1 MKCLSPGRGHHAA
14 RRRLAAF
21 SLALLVGVS
30 QVSQA
35 ATLTWNG
42 GGTDNNWTTTGNWGA
57 ATIAAGDYLQ
67 FNGST
72 RLTSNNNL
80 TANTNIIGLSF
91 LSGAGAFTLTGNT
104 ILLGGDV
111 MTTSTTNLQTI
122 NLGMNLSANRQFSVA
137 NGGLLIG
144 APISGNAAGRSVTKT
159 GTGTMTLTAANT
171 YSGAT
176 IIQQGLL
183 VLSGAD
189 GALADGTG
197 ITITNGS
204 TLRLD
209 NGPLA
214 NNGARLFDSD
224 AVILNGGTFNFNHTA
239 GEANYAETAGVLT
252 VSGGI
257 NQVLAAQAA
266 TGQTSVLTFSS
277 LSRTNGV
284 LNFGGTDLGLDGRNR
299 ITFTTAPNNNG
310 IVGGFATVGNE
321 FAAWDTTTLS
331 VRSAQAADYLTTDEG
346 TWSAAA
352 NVKLLASPSRLTADR
367 QVNSL
372 NLAPAGVLT
381 LNLGGKTLRVESG
394 GVLFSGASAAAL
406 EQGRLTAGEGAGV
419 AGDVIVHQN
428 SSALLTVGARITNNG
443 AGAVGLTKAGTG
455 AVLLMESAAFT
466 GATTVLN
473 GTLRLGVGG
482 GVSATGAL
490 TLGDSS
496 GTVATLDTTGT
507 SQTVA
512 SLTGRS
518 FSTNST
524 AVRVSPGETFTI
536 NGGITLGVD
545 AINASTTVAFQGGGN
560 LVVNN
565 AGGTLQLG
573 VATANNNYSNTTLDL
588 SGLASATLN
597 YGTTGSVVRVGDQNS
612 TSVSGGTSTLRLAA
626 TTHLTVN
633 RISLG
638 GETGQG
644 SNQTLTLGSVSSV
657 INTDTLNAGSIG
669 VGARGLGIINFAT
682 STGTF
687 RLRAANGTSAVPT
700 MTVGAS
706 ALGTTSGTLGGT
718 VTLTGHEVDML
729 VTSLTVGSRSAGSG
743 AFAATM
749 SLDQGLLTATT
760 VAVGQKLS
768 TNTNTST
775 STATF
780 NIGGGVVSFG
790 TLDLGRN
797 ATASGTVTATLNL
810 TGSQQTTLGG
820 LTFGTAT
827 TAGGT
832 GTGTINLLGGTLTLN
847 GAATR
852 GGGAGTANANLTV
865 NGGTLDMNGFDLGS
879 GASPVTLTAQA
890 GIMRDLG
897 AINGTGGLTKTG
909 TGTLELQ
916 GANTYSGPTVVSAGV
931 LRISNVTDAGAAG
944 NLGNTTADA
953 ANLVLNGG
961 VLQYTGAGHSTN
973 RSFGIGT
980 TAGSAIEA
988 SGTGALEFTSSAAT
1002 GYNAQ
1007 TGTRTLTLTGA
1018 STAAN
1023 LMAAAIGD
1031 NSGATSLV
1039 KSGAGTWVLTGTNAY
1054 TGSTTVSGGLLRLDF
1069 AGTGAPAAN
1078 IVNSTSGL
1086 VMAGGALEVRGKA
1099 GGAATQTFAGLT
1111 VNAGASTVS
1120 TFLNGATSLTVTFGG
1135 SSITRTAGGTVN
1147 FVPGSANAFAATNNL
1162 NNSAGILGGFATL
1175 NGSDWASRDGS
1186 GNLVA
1191 FSSYTAMV
1199 ATGGSTTT
1207 NYSQSGGN
1215 TLTGAVTFNSLK
1227 LSGTGTLAAGAN
1239 AITFT
1244 GVSGGLLY
1252 APALSTDGYSIT
1264 GTAAVGAGTTS
1275 EFIVTVSQGTLSI
1288 ANPVVSTTATAG
1300 SLTKAGDGALVLTG
1314 TNLYTGLTTVN
1325 AGVLEISGTG
1335 TIASGTGNIV
1345 VATGGTLRVNST
1357 NAAQGIANNT
1367 DIALAGILEV
1377 RSSETIGGL
1386 SGAGVVRNGG
1396 TAAAVLTANSAGESS
1411 TFTGV
1416 FQNGGAG
1423 TLGLTK
1429 GGAGTLTLGGAG
1441 ANTLSGPVVVNAG
1454 TLSLAK
1460 TGGALALSSDN
1471 ITVGDGSG
1479 STADILLL
1487 SGTEQI
1493 ANTAVVTVSGNSTA
1507 AGAGVFRLNGNG
1519 ETIGGLA
1526 STGAQNGIVEN
1537 ALANTTGVLT
1547 LGVVANQEFTGVLQ
1561 NGTGTAS
1568 LLSLVKTGAAQQTLS
1583 GATANTHTGLTSV
1596 LEGTLRLN
1604 KTAGVNAVAG
1614 ALSVGDGSKP
1624 AVLLL
1629 AAANQVSDASLVT
1642 LGGQGLNAGV
1652 FRLAGNSET
1661 VAGLSSSTEG
1671 GGVVENESGVAGTAT
1686 FGVNVA
1692 ANTTQVFSGVLRDGD
1707 GLGTDGQLAF
1717 NKSGTGTQVLTGN
1730 NSHSGGTTIS
1740 AGVLVVGAG
1749 GTTGS
1754 LGLGNVVNDG
1764 TLILSRSS
1772 DLELSQAITGTGQL
1786 ILAGDG
1792 AVVLSSNANAWT
1804 GGTIVDQGVLRV
1816 MNTSGSATG
1825 SGFVT
1830 VARGAVL
1837 EGTGLIGGQVVINSG
1852 GTLSVGY
1859 VQPVFT
1865 VNSESS
1871 DGVGD
1876 GQVMTLQGGLYTAG
1890 TLAMDL
1896 WGNGGGT
1903 NPDANADILRATAG
1917 FYTLT
1922 GTLEVTAND
1931 ISTWNMGDR
1940 WKLFDWSSLTVADRV
1955 VAFET
1960 YNLPTLSGGMSWDTS
1975 QLGTTGYLQIVPEPG
1990 RVVLLALGL
1999 ALVVFRRQ
2007 RAAWKG
2013 VNTGPGC

>member
-1 MKCLSPGRGHHAA
+1 MNRLPPGHGQHAV

-30 QVSQA
+30 QVSPA
-35 ATLTWNG
+35 ATLTWTG
-42 GGTDNNWTTTGNWGA
+42 GGTDNNWTTANNFGA

-80 TANTNIIGLSF
+80 AANTNIIGLSF
-91 LSGAGAFTLTGNT
+91 LSGAGSFVLTGNT

-111 MTTSTTNLQTI
+111 ITAGATNLQTI
-122 NLGMNLSANRQFSVA
+122 NLGLNLSANRQFGVT

-209 NGPLA
+209 NSPLA

-224 AVILNGGTFNFNHTA
+224 AVILNGGTFSFNHTA

-252 VSGGI
+252 ISGGI
-257 NQVLAAQAA
+257 NQVLATQAA

-284 LNFGGTDLGLDGRNR
+284 LNLSGTDLGLDGRNR

-310 IVGGFATVGNE
+310 ILGGFATVGNE

-346 TWSAAA
+346 TWTAAA
-352 NVKLLASPSRLTADR
+352 NVKLASSPSRLAADR
-367 QVNSL
+367 QINSL
-372 NLAPAGVLT
+372 NLAPAEALT

-394 GVLFSGASAAAL
+394 GVLFSGASAADVQ
-406 EQGRLTAGEGAGV
+406 QGRLTAGEGAGV
-419 AGDVIVHQN
+419 AGEVILHQN
-428 SSALLTVGARITNNG
+428 SSGLLTLGARITNNG
-443 AGAVGLTKAGTG
+443 AGAVALTKAGTG

-466 GATTVLN
+466 GATTVPN
-473 GTLRLGVGG
+473 GALRLGVSG

-512 SLTGRS
+512 SLTGRG
-518 FSTNST
+518 FSTNSST
-524 AVRVSPGETFTI
+524 IRVTPGETFTI

-545 AINASTTVAFQGGGN
+545 ATNASTTVAFQGGGN
-560 LVVNN
+560 LVVNHV
-565 AGGTLQLG
+565 GGTLQLG
-573 VATANNNYSNTTLDL
+573 VATANNNYSSSTLDL

-612 TSVSGGTSTLRLAA
+612 TSVAGGTSTLRLAA
-626 TTHLTVN
+626 NTTLTVN

-644 SNQTLTLGSVSSV
+644 SNQTLTLGSIANV
-657 INTDTLNAGSIG
+657 INVDTLNAGSIG

-687 RLRAANGTSAVPT
+687 RLRAANGTGAVPT

-729 VTSLTVGSRSAGSG
+729 VSSLTVGSRSTGSG
-743 AFAATM
+743 AFVAAM

-768 TNTNTST
+768 TNTNAST

-780 NIGGGVVSFG
+780 SIGGGVVSFG

-797 ATASGTVTATLNL
+797 ATSSGTVTATLNL

-879 GASPVTLTAQA
+879 GTSAVTLTAQA

-916 GANTYSGPTVVSAGV
+916 GANTYAGPTVVSAGV
-931 LRISNVTDAGAAG
+931 LRISNVTNAGAAG
-944 NLGNTTADA
+944 NLGSTTADA

-961 VLQYTGAGHSTN
+961 VLLYTGAGHSTN
-973 RSFGIGT
+973 RSFSIGT

-1007 TGTRTLTLTGA
+1007 TGTRTLTLTGT

-1031 NSGATSLV
+1031 NSGATSLA

-1054 TGSTTVSGGLLRLDF
+1054 TGTTTVSGGLLRLDF
-1069 AGTGAPAAN
+1069 SGTGAPSAN
-1078 IVNSTSGL
+1078 IVNSSSGL

-1111 VNAGASTVS
+1111 VNAGGSTIS
-1120 TFLNGATSLTVTFGG
+1120 TALNGATSVTVTFNGA
-1135 SSITRTAGGTVN
+1135 SISRSAGGTIN
-1147 FVPGSANAFAATNNL
+1147 LVPGAANAFTATNNL
-1162 NNSAGILGGFATL
+1162 NNAAGILGGFATV
-1175 NGSDWASRDGS
+1175 NGSDWATRDGS

-1191 FSSYTAMV
+1191 LSTYTGMLL
-1199 ATGGSTTT
+1199 TGGSTTT
-1207 NYSQSGGN
+1207 NYSQSGGT
-1215 TLTGAVTFNSLK
+1215 TLSGPVTFNSLK
-1227 LSGTGTLAAGAN
+1227 LTGTGTLAAGAN
-1239 AITFT
+1239 AMTFT
-1244 GVSGGLLY
+1244 GTSGGLLY
-1252 APALSTDGYSIT
+1252 APALSSDGYAIT
-1264 GTAAVGAGTTS
+1264 GTAAVGAGTTA
-1275 EFIVTVSQGTLSI
+1275 EFIVSVSQGTLSI
-1288 ANPVVSTTATAG
+1288 ANPVVSTTAMAG
-1300 SLTKAGDGALVLTG
+1300 SLTKAGDGTLVLTG
-1314 TNLYTGLTTVN
+1314 ANLYTGLTTVN
-1325 AGVLEISGTG
+1325 GGVLEVSGTG

-1345 VATGGTLRVNST
+1345 VAAGGTLRVNST
-1357 NAAQGIANNT
+1357 NAAQGIANST

-1377 RSSETIGGL
+1377 RAAETMGGL

-1396 TAAAVLTANSAGESS
+1396 TAGAVLTANSAGESS

-1416 FQNGGAG
+1416 FQNGGSG

-1429 GGAGTLTLGGAG
+1429 GGAGTLTLGGAES
-1441 ANTLSGPVVVNAG
+1441 NTLSGPVVVNAG

-1460 TGGALALSSDN
+1460 TGGALALSSD

-1493 ANTAVVTVSGNSTA
+1493 ANTAVITISGNSTA

-1526 STGAQNGIVEN
+1526 STGVQNGIVEN

-1547 LGVVANQEFTGVLQ
+1547 LGVVANQEFTGILQ

-1583 GATANTHTGLTSV
+1583 GATANTYTGLTSV

-1614 ALSVGDGSKP
+1614 ALSVGDGSKS

-1629 AAANQVSDASLVT
+1629 AASNQVSDTSLVT

-1671 GGVVENESGVAGTAT
+1671 GGVVENESGAAGTAT

-1692 ANTTQVFSGVLRDGD
+1692 ANATQVFSGVLRDGD

-1717 NKSGTGTQVLTGN
+1717 AKSGSGTQVLTGN
-1730 NSHSGGTTIS
+1730 NSHSGGTNIS
-1740 AGVLVVGAG
+1740 AGVLVVGTG
-1749 GTTGS
+1749 GNTGS

-1764 TLILSRSS
+1764 TLIFNRSS
-1772 DLELSQAITGTGQL
+1772 DLELSQAITGIGQL

-1792 AVVLSSNANAWT
+1792 AVVLSSNANTWS
-1804 GGTIVDQGVLRV
+1804 GGTIVDQGVLRIA
-1816 MNTSGSATG
+1816 NTSGSATG

-1830 VARGAVL
+1830 VGRGAVL

-1871 DGVGD
+1871 EGVGD

-1903 NPDANADILRATAG
+1903 NPDANSDILRATAG

-1931 ISTWNMGDR
+1931 ITAWNMGDR
-1940 WKLFDWSSLTVADRV
+1940 WKLFDWSTLNVADRV
-1955 VAFET
+1955 VAFDS
-1960 YNLPTLSGGMSWDTS
+1960 YSLPTLSGGMSWDTS

-1990 RVVLLALGL
+1990 RVVFLALGL
-1999 ALVVFRRQ
+1999 ALLVFRR
-2007 RAAWKG
+2007 RRG
-2013 VNTGPGC
+2013 VGSATA